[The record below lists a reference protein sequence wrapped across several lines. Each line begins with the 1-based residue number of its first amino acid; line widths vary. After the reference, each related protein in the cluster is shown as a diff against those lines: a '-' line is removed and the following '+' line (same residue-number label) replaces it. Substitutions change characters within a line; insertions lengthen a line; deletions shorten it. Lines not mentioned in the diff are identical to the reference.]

1 MAASATKES
10 VNERC
15 ALSPKF
21 LPGGG
26 CSYAGMLLLA
36 ANIAYWMLAGAY
48 TPFLSAYFT
57 AIGLSAT
64 QTGVLLT
71 IQPLA
76 VIFIQPL
83 WARLSD
89 RTGKR
94 KFVLGFLVAASAVS
108 VLLYYLGIRFETVLF
123 ATVVFSLFFSALLP
137 LCDALVIDGCS
148 THGVEFARVRMGGT
162 LGYAFVVFVAGSFL
176 DVNPSAQFALIAV
189 LCVIFLITVFLLPVA
204 RSFEM
209 GAQNTVQDDDSN
221 DMSDEPDKHSVL
233 GIFTTSEIYYVLAF
247 AFVSQMGL
255 GFSGS
260 FLGRYVVELGFGQGL
275 VGVLSAVS
283 ALSEV
288 PILLFAGQIVRRFG
302 EMRLLVASCF
312 FMVLRIVLIGVGVV
326 PTMVIGQLMQ
336 SVTYMTVYY
345 SCTRYVASHVL
356 PGRQSQGQSVLV
368 MVQSGMAMLM
378 ANLAGGVIG
387 DAFGM
392 QMSFYLSALLVLTG
406 TVGVFLAYRGRA
418 RHRQGI
424 SAVGHMQ

>member
-1 MAASATKES
+1 MTASATKES
-10 VNERC
+10 ANERC
-15 ALSPKF
+15 TLSPKF
-21 LPGGG
+21 LPGG
-26 CSYAGMLLLA
+26 SYAGMLLLA

-64 QTGVLLT
+64 QTGALLT

-94 KFVLGFLVAASAVS
+94 KLVLSFLVAASAVS
-108 VLLYYLGIRFETVLF
+108 VLLYYLGIRFATVLF

-176 DVNPSAQFALIAV
+176 DVNPSAQFALVAV

-209 GAQNTVQDDDSN
+209 GAQNAVQDDDSN

-288 PILLFAGQIVRRFG
+288 PILLFAGPIVRRFG
-302 EMRLLVASCF
+302 EMRLLIASCF

-392 QMSFYLSALLVLTG
+392 QMFFYLSALLVLMG
-406 TVGVFLAYRGRA
+406 TVGVFLAYRARG

>member
-1 MAASATKES
+1 
-10 VNERC
+10 
-15 ALSPKF
+15 
-21 LPGGG
+21 
-26 CSYAGMLLLA
+26 
-36 ANIAYWMLAGAY
+36 
-48 TPFLSAYFT
+48 
-57 AIGLSAT
+57 
-64 QTGVLLT
+64 
-71 IQPLA
+71 
-76 VIFIQPL
+76 
-83 WARLSD
+83 
-89 RTGKR
+89 
-94 KFVLGFLVAASAVS
+94 
-108 VLLYYLGIRFETVLF
+108 
-123 ATVVFSLFFSALLP
+123 
-137 LCDALVIDGCS
+137 
-148 THGVEFARVRMGGT
+148 MGGT

-302 EMRLLVASCF
+302 EMRLLAASCF

-406 TVGVFLAYRGRA
+406 TVGVFLAYRARA

>member
-1 MAASATKES
+1 MCIVAQVLA
-10 VNERC
+10 
-15 ALSPKF
+15 
-21 LPGGG
+21 GGG

-94 KFVLGFLVAASAVS
+94 RFVLGFLVAASAVS

-162 LGYAFVVFVAGSFL
+162 LGYAFVVFAAGSFL
-176 DVNPSAQFALIAV
+176 DANPSAQFALIAV
-189 LCVIFLITVFLLPVA
+189 LCAIFLITVFLLPAA

-209 GAQNTVQDDDSN
+209 GVQNTVQDDDSS
-221 DMSDEPDKHSVL
+221 DMSDEHDNHYVL

-255 GFSGS
+255 GFSGG
-260 FLGRYVVELGFGQGL
+260 FLGRYVVELGFGQSL

-288 PILLFAGQIVRRFG
+288 PILLFAGLIVRRFG
-302 EMRLLVASCF
+302 EMRLLIASCF

-345 SCTRYVASHVL
+345 SCTRYVAGHVL
-356 PGRQSQGQSVLV
+356 PGRQSQGQSILV
-368 MVQSGMAMLM
+368 MVQSGMAMLV

-392 QMSFYLSALLVLTG
+392 QMSFYLSALLVLMG
-406 TVGVFLAYRGRA
+406 TIGVFLAYRARA
-418 RHRQGI
+418 RHR
-424 SAVGHMQ
+424 

>member
-1 MAASATKES
+1 MCIVAQVLA
-10 VNERC
+10 
-15 ALSPKF
+15 
-21 LPGGG
+21 GGG
-26 CSYAGMLLLA
+26 SYAGMLLLA

-64 QTGVLLT
+64 QTGALLT

-94 KFVLGFLVAASAVS
+94 KLVLSFLVAASAVS
-108 VLLYYLGIRFETVLF
+108 VLLYYLGIRFATVLF

-176 DVNPSAQFALIAV
+176 DVNPSAQFALVAV

-221 DMSDEPDKHSVL
+221 DMSDEPDKHFVL

-288 PILLFAGQIVRRFG
+288 PILLFAGPIVRRFG
-302 EMRLLVASCF
+302 EMRLLIASCF

-392 QMSFYLSALLVLTG
+392 QMSFYLSALLVLMG
-406 TVGVFLAYRGRA
+406 TVGVFLAYRARG